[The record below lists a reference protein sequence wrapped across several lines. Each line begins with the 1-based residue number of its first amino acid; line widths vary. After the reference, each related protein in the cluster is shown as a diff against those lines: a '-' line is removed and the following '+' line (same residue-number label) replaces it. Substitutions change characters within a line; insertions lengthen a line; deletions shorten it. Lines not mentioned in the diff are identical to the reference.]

1 MKKRIGLI
9 GFGVIGKY
17 IYEKLS
23 GDGFEIVFILSR
35 AAGEDIFEPSAKRP
49 EFKLAPERVH
59 LRGINAFFP

>member
-35 AAGEDIFEPSAKRP
+35 AAAAAGPLSDISSVRLKVEQ
-49 EFKLAPERVH
+49 
-59 LRGINAFFP
+59 I